1 MTSPSS
7 SRTPKTSYIAYVKDQ
22 AGTLIAGTQAFADAY
37 AAGDDDTARDLYAKT
52 RVNWER
58 IEPVAES
65 FGDLDPLLDARE
77 ADLEE
82 GQAWTGWHRIEKDL
96 WPPAPDANGGE
107 TYVPLTTE
115 ERAAAAADLVA
126 NTEALVDKVN
136 APDFTFEAFQISN
149 GAKELLD
156 EVASGKVTGEEEI
169 WSHTDLWDF
178 QANVDGAF
186 VAFEVLRDV
195 AEAEDAEL
203 VTTLDE
209 RFDGAQRAARHA
221 RLARGRLQELRRADP
236 GGDPG
241 ARRRGRCPG
250 RAPVHAHRHDHGSR
264 MTDRRTLSRRA
275 FLGAAAGGAAVVG
288 AAGLATSGGFG
299 ALAAVV
305 GGEPAS
311 AAAGTYPFTGAHQAG
326 IVTPAQDRMYTAAFD
341 LTTTSRD
348 ELVALLRTWTTM
360 AARLT
365 RRAVRGAVRAD
376 ERAVRRAARRHRRG
390 PGAGRGRPHAHDRV
404 RAVAVHRAA
413 RTPRATG
420 SASPTACPRR
430 SSRSPTSRATTSS
443 RCAATATSSSRRAP
457 TTRRSR
463 CTPCAT

>member
-1 MTSPSS
+1 MPRVPTARAPRSAIAAAIVVLPVLAGCVSNAPGAGTSAIDVESSATECKLAATTAPSGTLTFKVKNTGDDVTEFYLLGEDELRVVS
-7 SRTPKTSYIAYVKDQ
+7 EIENVGPGLTRDLVVQVRPGTYHTACKPGMVGDGIKAAFTVTDSGASIGPSGDVAKQLDDAKASYIAYVKDQ

-37 AAGDDDTARDLYAKT
+37 ATGEDDTARDLYAKT

-126 NTEALVDKVN
+126 NTEALVAKVN
-136 APDFTFEAFQISN
+136 APDFTFEAFQIAN

-195 AEAEDAEL
+195 AAVEDAAL

-209 RFDGAQRAARHA
+209 RFEALKAL
-221 RLARGRLQELRRADP
+221 LAT
-236 GGDPG
+236 
-241 ARRRGRCPG
+241 
-250 RAPVHAHRHDHGSR
+250 HGSVEAGFKAY
-264 MTDRRTLSRRA
+264 DELSQA
-275 FLGAAAGGAAVVG
+275 EIQ
-288 AAGLATSGGFG
+288 
-299 ALAAVV
+299 ALAAAVDAL
-305 GGEPAS
+305 GEPLSTLTA
-311 AAAGTYPFTGAHQAG
+311 TITGAG
-326 IVTPAQDRMYTAAFD
+326 
-341 LTTTSRD
+341 
-348 ELVALLRTWTTM
+348 
-360 AARLT
+360 
-365 RRAVRGAVRAD
+365 
-376 ERAVRRAARRHRRG
+376 
-390 PGAGRGRPHAHDRV
+390 
-404 RAVAVHRAA
+404 
-413 RTPRATG
+413 
-420 SASPTACPRR
+420 
-430 SSRSPTSRATTSS
+430 
-443 RCAATATSSSRRAP
+443 
-457 TTRRSR
+457 
-463 CTPCAT
+463 